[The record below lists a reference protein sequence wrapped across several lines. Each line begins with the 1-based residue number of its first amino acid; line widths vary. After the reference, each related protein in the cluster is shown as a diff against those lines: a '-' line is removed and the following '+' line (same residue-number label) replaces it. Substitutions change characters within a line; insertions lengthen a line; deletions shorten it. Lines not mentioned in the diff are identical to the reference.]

1 MVRTVELPA
10 TSGRLRLILA
20 DVGTDTILLVVGVI
34 MTGVGIVLLVGASR
48 LRTSTESRTRPPDV
62 AHRASGPERMRNLIA
77 AQQASRLRRETL
89 GVRFRLVGAC
99 LAAAGAAAFIAG
111 VALRAVPA

>member
-1 MVRTVELPA
+1 M
-10 TSGRLRLILA
+10 RLILA

-34 MTGVGIVLLVGASR
+34 AFGVGIVLLVGASR
-48 LRTSTESRTRPPDV
+48 LQTFADSRAPLPEV
-62 AHRASGPERMRNLIA
+62 ARRASGPERMRNLIA